1 MNFKYLFIL
10 LALSTRIALSQEGSK
25 KFETHIVSS
34 NNEIVNISNESIQKL
49 IDLGFEFSPHYDY
62 LGRNFSEHFDFNN
75 DGFKD
80 IVWAVPK
87 NPSIG
92 SPLMLL
98 FWDQEQRKYVE
109 QTSYFILGHGD
120 HMMYYDTVDDFDRDG
135 DLDIFLPI
143 ENYHGEWGRQPNYY
157 FPEGNFVPGNMLFND
172 SEKLTRVYIDTT
184 TIDHGDRKDYLPFWQ
199 AALIEYDEDDKMDLI
214 VSSVN
219 VRPDAQGYLATRYTV
234 SPEQEISRE
243 FVFPWE
249 SDERYQGQSHSLQFK
264 NYNDKIYVF
273 MQSREDIFP
282 IEERATKGFSYTHP
296 EIRIYDKS
304 KGLGLSPTEIKRF
317 DLKRN
322 LDLIDQSS
330 IMYHDTYY
338 VEDLDKDGNE
348 EIIIGM
354 FTVPMN
360 DKHSSIHV
368 FDNQGN
374 EISDEWFQNLEFIET
389 TRAHGNGFDMID
401 LNGDGYKD
409 ILFRDRFNSSD
420 SDISFFLNTGS
431 SFERHILNTN
441 GPGGFNIAVDSDKDG
456 KYEILKVRNHE
467 PDPNKVVTQYVI
479 SYSVIDKD
487 SDGVLDELDNC
498 PDTYNPDQMDEDGDG
513 IGDVCD
519 KNAVLVEPL
528 TVFENDRIKIHLI
541 ENPFHPITGFVAFGS
556 PFTSDVIPI
565 DINRDGNID
574 IINGTIELNE
584 DDKRIELGHVTLPI
598 YMEHLGDFK
607 FSIYMNPN
615 YKDYSLLHAIQD
627 YEIADL
633 NQDGYVELIL
643 GGEHVHVMNVGEEQ
657 FSITNEW
664 LKENASYEITQM
676 TWGDYISESKYNR
689 YYELQNGYLI
699 DKVKDFGNNG
709 VYSFNEER
717 RVSNGSQGV
726 FDLNNDGLYDVIY
739 NVQGFNGYSFDTY
752 INKGNGEFDFKR
764 NMTEF
769 HFPNGKLI
777 PFDANGD
784 GYNGFLGAGMRDYK
798 WYLLQYLNVGGSI
811 DYSSPLIIEEI
822 KPEIPDYPNSNQ
834 STLRNFH
841 VTDLNDDGVNELIV
855 YYTNQYSDLSQYSDN
870 PDLMMTIKPNLISV
884 YELGQTV
891 TNVTYKYFDS
901 SPDLESF
908 NTWYGVHSNL
918 IFKDIDLDG
927 QIDLVPYRTRHYP
940 KSLWNESE
948 EFIFFSFD
956 KESQKFIVKK
966 TPGFR
971 DQILNSNISS
981 TDIFIH
987 NDSYQFDYIDLNKD
1001 GVYELIE
1008 SSVNYGG
1015 KNYMMIIEGSLAN
1028 LDLDNDGV
1036 SNLKDQCPNTKEGVL
1051 VDTNGCEIFTL
1062 SNDVFS
1068 VNAINS
1074 TCVDSDNG
1082 SIRLSSTDTNY
1093 NYLYSIDGSDP
1104 TPVEGEVSVNGLGV
1118 GSYNVCFTVDGVD
1131 NYERCYTVS
1140 VGEPDPL
1147 EVSSLVSFNDRS
1159 LNLNLRG
1166 SKTYQVLLNGKELTT
1181 DESRISLSL
1190 QSGKNTI
1197 EVKGEQDC
1205 QGIYFEEIFVSE
1217 EVKVYPN
1224 PTNGPL
1230 QLYISGMDSSV
1241 EVSITSIN
1249 GAVVQTTNRNVPMNR
1264 VLDLDLTI
1272 LNSGTYIVSIKG
1284 PTVQVHQ
1291 KVIKR

>member
-1 MNFKYLFIL
+1 MKFKYLIL
-10 LALSTRIALSQEGSK
+10 FFLLVINVLYAQESPK
-25 KFETHIVSS
+25 KFEVQIIES
-34 NNEIVNISNESIQKL
+34 NNSIVEISNESVQKL
-49 IDLGFEFSPHYDY
+49 KDLGFELSPHYTY
-62 LGRNFSEHFDFNN
+62 LGRNFSEHFDFDN

-80 IVWAVPK
+80 IVWIVPK
-87 NPSIG
+87 DTSIG
-92 SPLMLL
+92 SPVMILI
-98 FWDQEQRKYVE
+98 WDQEKGKYIE
-109 QTSYFILGHGD
+109 QTSYFVLGHGD
-120 HMMYYDTVDDFDRDG
+120 HMMYYDTVDDFDEDG
-135 DLDIFLPI
+135 DLDIYLPI
-143 ENYHGEWGRQPNYY
+143 ENYHGEEGKQPDYY
-157 FPEGNFVPGNMLFND
+157 LPGGNHVPGNVFINE
-172 SEKLTRVYIDTT
+172 SETLRRVYIDTT
-184 TIDHGDRKDYLPFWQ
+184 SFENGASSRDYPRYGQ
-199 AALIEYDEDDKMDLI
+199 ASLIYYDEDDKKDLI
-214 VSSVN
+214 VPSVN
-219 VRPDAQGYLATRYTV
+219 VRPDTEGFLAIKY
-234 SPEQEISRE
+234 SFDSDFNISRE
-243 FVFPWE
+243 PVFPWE
-249 SDERYQGQSHSLQFK
+249 SDQMYEGQSHSLMLK
-264 NYNDKIYVF
+264 NYNDLIYAYVQPKEYIYPQD
-273 MQSREDIFP
+273 QSDEF
-282 IEERATKGFSYTHP
+282 GYSYTYP
-296 EIRIYDKS
+296 EVWIYEKS
-304 KGLGLSPTEIKRF
+304 KNGTPPVIKEKIEF
-317 DLKRN
+317 TRN
-322 LDLIDQSS
+322 TDLIDQRS
-330 IMYHDTYY
+330 IQNYDTFYIH
-338 VEDLDKDGNE
+338 DLDNDGDE
-348 EIIIGM
+348 EFIIGM
-354 FTVPMN
+354 YSVPMT
-360 DKHSSIHV
+360 DLHSSVHV
-368 FDNQGN
+368 FDNKGN
-374 EISDEWFQNLEFIET
+374 EITDQWFNNDEFIEK
-389 TRAHGNGFDMID
+389 TRSQGHSYDFID
-401 LNGDGYKD
+401 LNNDGLMD
-409 ILFRDRFNSSD
+409 LLMRDRFNSTD
-420 SDISFFLNTGS
+420 TQIPLFLNTGS
-431 SFERHILNTN
+431 KFERHVIETN
-441 GPGGFNIAVDSDKDG
+441 GPPGFNITVDTDQDG
-456 KYEILKVRNHE
+456 IYEILKVRNQE
-467 PDPNKVVTQYVI
+467 PDPNKIVTQYVI

-487 SDGVLDELDNC
+487 SDGILDEVDNC
-498 PDTYNPDQMDEDGDG
+498 PDTYNPDQIDSDGDG

-565 DINRDGNID
+565 DINRDGNVD
-574 IINGTIELNE
+574 IINGTIELNK

-633 NQDGYVELIL
+633 NQDGYDELIL

-689 YYELQNGYLI
+689 YYEMQNGYLI

-726 FDLNNDGLYDVIY
+726 FDLNKDGLYDVIY

-752 INKGNGEFDFKR
+752 INKGNGKFDFKR

-927 QIDLVPYRTRHYP
+927 QIDLVPYRTRHNP
-940 KSLWNESE
+940 KPLWNESE

-956 KESQKFIVKK
+956 KELQKFIVKK

-1036 SNLKDQCPNTKEGVL
+1036 SNLEDQCPNTPEGLL
-1051 VDTNGCEIFTL
+1051 VDTKGCEIFTL
-1062 SNDVFS
+1062 PNDVFS
-1068 VNAINS
+1068 VNASNS

-1082 SIRLSSTDTNY
+1082 SIRLSSTDTNF

-1104 TPVEGEVSVNGLGV
+1104 TPVEGEVSITGLGV
-1118 GSYNVCFTVDGVD
+1118 GSYNVCFTVDGVA
-1131 NYERCYTVS
+1131 NYDRCYTVS

-1147 EVSSLVSFNDRS
+1147 EVSSVVNFNDRS
-1159 LNLNLRG
+1159 LDLNLRG
-1166 SKTYQVLLNGKELTT
+1166 SRTYQVLLNGKELTT

-1205 QGIYFEEIFVSE
+1205 QV
-1217 EVKVYPN
+1217 
-1224 PTNGPL
+1224 
-1230 QLYISGMDSSV
+1230 DSLKK
-1241 EVSITSIN
+1241 EK
-1249 GAVVQTTNRNVPMNR
+1249 P
-1264 VLDLDLTI
+1264 
-1272 LNSGTYIVSIKG
+1272 KKK
-1284 PTVQVHQ
+1284 P
-1291 KVIKR
+1291 KK